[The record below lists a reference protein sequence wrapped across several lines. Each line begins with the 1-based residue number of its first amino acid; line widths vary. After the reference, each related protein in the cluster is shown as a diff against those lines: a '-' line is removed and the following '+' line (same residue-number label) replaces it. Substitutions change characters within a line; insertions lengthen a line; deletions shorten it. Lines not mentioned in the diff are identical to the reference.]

1 MRADELFD
9 FTTRPSWSPLI
20 DGVWETTSSDEGVFT
35 STAVINWEMV
45 ITRQAGETWIVA
57 RGTEAEA
64 STAPVPRDAE
74 FFGITF
80 TLGTFMPDLSMPHL
94 VGRGLVLPQLS
105 ATSFW
110 LDGEAWEL
118 PQPHNADVFVERLVR
133 AGLLVHDPV
142 VAAALADDGDGAN
155 GGDGTDG
162 ANRGDGADGGDGGG
176 RARRFAG
183 SPDGVDDL
191 GGLSVRSIERRV
203 ARATGLRRGTIRQI
217 RRANHALGLLEAGLP
232 PLEVARRAG
241 YADQPHLT
249 RSLKRFV
256 GQTPAQ
262 VAGVVSVQDT
272 GRRPR

>member
-20 DGVWETTSSDEGVFT
+20 EGVWETTSGDEGTFT
-35 STAVINWEMV
+35 STAATNWEIV
-45 ITRQAGETWIVA
+45 ITRREGETWLVV
-57 RGTEAEA
+57 RGAEAEA
-64 STAPVPRDAE
+64 GTAPVPRDAE
-74 FFGITF
+74 FLGITF

-110 LDGEAWEL
+110 LDGEPWEL
-118 PQPHNADVFVERLVR
+118 PQAHNADVFVERLVR

-142 VAAALADDGDGAN
+142 VVAALANDGAGNGSDPAGGPAAHRAGDGL
-155 GGDGTDG
+155 GDLG
-162 ANRGDGADGGDGGG
+162 
-176 RARRFAG
+176 
-183 SPDGVDDL
+183 DL
-191 GGLSVRSIERRV
+191 GGLSVRSVERRV

-217 RRANHALGLLEAGLP
+217 RRANHALELLEAGVS

-249 RSLKRFV
+249 RSLKRFL
-256 GQTPAQ
+256 GQTPSQIVAAQ
-262 VAGVVSVQDT
+262 PA
-272 GRRPR
+272 R